1 MDTFNTVEYAKEVRE
16 AFSSAVDSKKEIFE
30 KAVAYFGLDA
40 LRQTKDGGL
49 SLRAMQASA
58 KPETKKKA
66 ANEVGLT
73 VAQAEELAAM
83 IAEINKDRVNVWQ
96 DFQRAYFKPEK
107 PEPKPKTAEEIE
119 IAAQKATRSELLK
132 TSKALSE
139 QVALIKAE
147 KTVLESQGKELP
159 AERAAELEKIE
170 TLKKGVKG
178 KTDSLKERIDF
189 MTQQKDLPA
198 QIKKVTDFRKAMA
211 KFLKVHESTVGQMS
225 LNGILKALNSVAYGD
240 DDNHIEYGNVY
251 TVDHEGNKVD

>member
-1 MDTFNTVEYAKEVRE
+1 MATFNTVEYAQDVRK
-16 AFSSAVDSKKEIFE
+16 AFNSAVESKKELFG
-30 KAVAYFGLDA
+30 KAVEYFGLDA

-58 KPETKKKA
+58 KPETKKNA

-147 KTVLESQGKELP
+147 KTVL
-159 AERAAELEKIE
+159 
-170 TLKKGVKG
+170 
-178 KTDSLKERIDF
+178 
-189 MTQQKDLPA
+189 
-198 QIKKVTDFRKAMA
+198 
-211 KFLKVHESTVGQMS
+211 
-225 LNGILKALNSVAYGD
+225 
-240 DDNHIEYGNVY
+240 
-251 TVDHEGNKVD
+251 

>member
-1 MDTFNTVEYAKEVRE
+1 MATFNTTEYAIEVRT
-16 AFSSAVDSKKEIFE
+16 AFDSAATSKKELFQ
-30 KAVAYFGLDA
+30 KAVDYFGLDA

-66 ANEVGLT
+66 ADAVGLSL
-73 VAQAEELAAM
+73 AMAEELAAM

-107 PEPKPKTAEEIE
+107 PEPAPKTAEEIA
-119 IAAQKATRSELLK
+119 IAEQKASRKQLLDANK
-132 TSKALSE
+132 VLAE

-159 AERAAELEKIE
+159 ADRMAQLEKAE
-170 TLKKGVKG
+170 EAKKEVKA
-178 KTDSLKERIDF
+178 KSDALKEKIDG
-189 MTQQKDLPA
+189 MMLEKNLPA

-211 KFLKVHESTVGQMS
+211 KFLKADESVIGAMS
-225 LNGILKALNSVAYGD
+225 LNGILKHLNAAAYGD
-240 DDNHIEYGNVY
+240 DLKD
-251 TVDHEGNKVD
+251 

>member
-1 MDTFNTVEYAKEVRE
+1 MATFNTTEYAIKVRE
-16 AFSSAVDSKKEIFE
+16 AFDGAVTSKKELFQ
-30 KAVAYFGLDA
+30 KAVDYFGIDA

-66 ANEVGLT
+66 ADAVGLSL
-73 VAQAEELAAM
+73 AMAEELSAM

-107 PEPKPKTAEEIE
+107 PEAKPKTAEEIA
-119 IAAQKATRSELLK
+119 IAEQKATRSELLK

-159 AERAAELEKIE
+159 PERMAELEKIE

-178 KTDSLKERIDF
+178 KTDSLKERIDY

-211 KFLKVHESTVGQMS
+211 KFLKVHESTVGAMTV
-225 LNGILKALNSVAYGD
+225 NGILKHLNAEMPCTTSW
-240 DDNHIEYGNVY
+240 
-251 TVDHEGNKVD
+251 VDEDGNKVD

>member
-1 MDTFNTVEYAKEVRE
+1 MTTFDTVKYAEDVRE
-16 AFSSAVDSKKEIFE
+16 AFDGAVTSKKELFQ
-30 KAVAYFGLDA
+30 KAVDYFGLDA

-66 ANEVGLT
+66 ADAVGLSL
-73 VAQAEELAAM
+73 AMAEELAAM

-107 PEPKPKTAEEIE
+107 PEPAPKTAEEIA
-119 IAAQKATRSELLK
+119 IAEQKASRKQLLDANK
-132 TSKALSE
+132 VLAE

-159 AERAAELEKIE
+159 ADRMAQLEKAE
-170 TLKKGVKG
+170 EAKKEVKA
-178 KTDSLKERIDF
+178 KSDALKEKIDG
-189 MTQQKDLPA
+189 MMLEKNLPA

-211 KFLKVHESTVGQMS
+211 KFLKADESVIGAMS
-225 LNGILKALNSVAYGD
+225 LNGILKHLNAAAYGD
-240 DDNHIEYGNVY
+240 DLKD
-251 TVDHEGNKVD
+251 

>member
-1 MDTFNTVEYAKEVRE
+1 MAIFNTVEYAQEVRT
-16 AFSSAVDSKKEIFE
+16 AFDNAATSKKEIFE
-30 KAVAYFGLDA
+30 KAVAYFGVEA
-40 LRQTKDGGL
+40 LQPKTGL

-66 ANEVGLT
+66 AYAVGLSL
-73 VAQAEELAAM
+73 AMAEELAAM

-119 IAAQKATRSELLK
+119 IAEQKATRSELLK

-159 AERAAELEKIE
+159 A
-170 TLKKGVKG
+170 
-178 KTDSLKERIDF
+178 
-189 MTQQKDLPA
+189 
-198 QIKKVTDFRKAMA
+198 
-211 KFLKVHESTVGQMS
+211 
-225 LNGILKALNSVAYGD
+225 
-240 DDNHIEYGNVY
+240 
-251 TVDHEGNKVD
+251 